1 MNICYKSRIYQ
12 ILTKI
17 ENIGF
22 KMFVFKQ
29 SSFLNLRN
37 KSLALKRNG
46 YPFGAAISEYLELF
60 ILL

>member
-1 MNICYKSRIYQ
+1 
-12 ILTKI
+12 
-17 ENIGF
+17 
-22 KMFVFKQ
+22 MFVFKQ